1 MVCTTNI
8 NQQYSGLSEN
18 GIYPNNC
25 NLKREIYVSRVDLR
39 VYDLFLDKPI
49 LVQHQREPT
58 EATGKR
64 WDNGLK
70 ITQYQY
76 PLTIPKGLK
85 IKSKLETTNETIME
99 YDNQRSNDN
108 LHYIG

>member
-85 IKSKLETTNETIME
+85 IKSKLETTNEKI
-99 YDNQRSNDN
+99 
-108 LHYIG
+108 